1 MMPTGGSSNDNEC
14 LICIPGGFLDFYV
27 LLFKSLHN
35 QKCPKKLN
43 IVQIFLLIS
52 NGICCNNLK
61 ILSNFLFTFAVGQ
74 RLCLAEDKYIG
85 GTGTY
90 SRQGYIMSCLAGVV
104 KVTAQPD
111 KVILTRTKIYKYYPN
126 FCDVDHFFS
135 EY

>member
-1 MMPTGGSSNDNEC
+1 MPTGGSSKDNEC
-14 LICIPGGFLDFYV
+14 LICIPGGFPDFYM
-27 LLFKSLHN
+27 LFKLLHI
-35 QKCPKKLN
+35 QKCLKKCN
-43 IVQIFLLIS
+43 IVQIFLLIL

-61 ILSNFLFTFAVGQ
+61 ILSYSPFIFAVGQ

-111 KVILTRTKIYKYYPN
+111 KVNMTKTKI
-126 FCDVDHFFS
+126 
-135 EY
+135 